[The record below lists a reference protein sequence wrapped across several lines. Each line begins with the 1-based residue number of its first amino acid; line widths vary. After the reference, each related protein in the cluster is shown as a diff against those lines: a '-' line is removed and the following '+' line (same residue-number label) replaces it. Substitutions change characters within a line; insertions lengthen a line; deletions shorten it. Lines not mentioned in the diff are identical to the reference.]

1 MSNTAVID
9 RRITKEM
16 NEWSHAEYQ
25 YIVVHL
31 AKLCTCNSKYIS
43 CIPIYPGDK
52 PGYDCGFVFFGPR
65 INGKDTMLGEIRWDK
80 GGRCTDFI
88 PYEDTIL
95 EVRNYIARK
104 RAQRARS
111 KSVNRNQQQAQERE
125 ISLGKEL
132 VGFVKTHVK
141 EIAVTACLVAT
152 LASSVA
158 SMRNA
163 LNPDYINDSY
173 NAGYQAV
180 SYETHGTI
188 YDNGKYW
195 YDYEDIAERYDD
207 KYDFDS
213 WVYGAYRNVGWNQ
226 QSKLACMD
234 EVFDALEARGITEY
248 DSFLDYCNAKGV
260 CIEKDGKLVIDTEQF
275 RVLTEGYMI
284 ALNRGEIPK
293 KEDSESKGINYRI

>member
-65 INGKDTMLGEIRWDK
+65 INGKDTMLGEIRWDSR
-80 GGRCTDFI
+80 GRCTDFI

-95 EVRNYIARK
+95 EVRNYIARR
-104 RAQRARS
+104 RAERARQ
-111 KSVNRNQQQAQERE
+111 KSVNRSLEQAQERE
-125 ISLGKEL
+125 VSLGKEL
-132 VGFVKTHVK
+132 VGFIKTHVK
-141 EIAVTACLVAT
+141 EIAATACLVAA
-152 LASSVA
+152 LASSVV
-158 SMRNA
+158 SMGNA

-180 SYETHGTI
+180 SYETHRTQ
-188 YDNGKYW
+188 DNQGYW
-195 YDYEDIAERYDD
+195 YDYYDIAGRYDEQ
-207 KYDFDS
+207 YDFDS
-213 WVYGAYRNVGWNQ
+213 WVYGTYKNVGWNQ
-226 QSKLACMD
+226 ESRLSCMD
-234 EVFDALEARGITEY
+234 EVFDALEDRGITEY
-248 DSFLDYCNAKGV
+248 DSFLEYCEAKGV
-260 CIEKDGKLVIDTEQF
+260 CIEKKGKVVIDTKEF
-275 RVLTEGYMI
+275 CKLTEDYMRQ
-284 ALNRGEIPK
+284 LNAGTVEKTEDK
-293 KEDSESKGINYRI
+293 KSGFRI